1 MSASA
6 SPAKGWYARHWHWC
20 VLGLLLLGTFLNYL
34 DRQTLSLAIEPIS
47 AELGLDVVQRGR
59 LLAAFVYSYAF
70 SHLFIGFILD
80 RVRDLRRFFLFMVAG
95 WSLATMAVGWANS
108 YSSML
113 WLRCALGVFEAANFP
128 LGFLL
133 ISRLFPPRQK
143 AFAVGVLTSGAIL
156 ATLVAPKTVIYFST
170 HHDWRWAFIF
180 CGTLGLIWLLP
191 WWRVFREP
199 EKRAAYWPQPT
210 AQTAKPRTLHLR
222 DVIGRRAFW
231 AVAGVGVGII
241 PGLYFMT
248 QWLPSYFTLEWKQD
262 FNQALG
268 NRLMLIYLMQDAG
281 SLIGGLLVWWLA
293 GRGQPLMRSRKIV
306 IATAYGC
313 TLPILA
319 LPSLTSVNQVVAAA
333 GIYIFGLA
341 MWMSIHGAFKQE
353 VNRAQVGAVA
363 ALIGCL
369 ETGFAAFVVGRVGE
383 MVHAAGGFVGVFA
396 LLGGFLAFAAICGL
410 FLIRQRDLEP

>member
-1 MSASA
+1 MSE
-6 SPAKGWYARHWHWC
+6 PAATGWYARHWHWC
-20 VLGLLLLGTFLNYL
+20 VLGLLFLATFLNYL

-47 AELGLDVVQRGR
+47 AELGLDVAERGR
-59 LLAAFVYSYAF
+59 LLAAFVYAYAL
-70 SHLFIGFILD
+70 SHLFIGFMLD

-95 WSLATMAVGWANS
+95 WSLATMAVGWAHG
-108 YSSML
+108 YTEML
-113 WLRCALGVFEAANFP
+113 WLRCALGVFESANFP

-133 ISRLFPPRQK
+133 ISRLFPARQK
-143 AFAVGVLTSGAIL
+143 AFAVGILSSGAIL

-170 HHDWRWAFIF
+170 HHDWRWAFLL
-180 CGTLGLIWLLP
+180 CGGLGLLWLVP
-191 WWRVFREP
+191 WWLVFREP
-199 EKRAAYWPQPT
+199 EKRAAFWPQP
-210 AQTAKPRTLHLR
+210 ARAAGPRVSGLRVR

-268 NRLMLIYLMQDAG
+268 NRLVLIYLMQDAG
-281 SLIGGLLVWWLA
+281 SILGGLLVWRLVSR
-293 GRGQPLMRSRKIV
+293 GRSLLQSRRIV
-306 IATAYGC
+306 IAAAYAC
-313 TLPILA
+313 TLPILL
-319 LPSLTSVNQVVAAA
+319 LPSLTSVNQVVVAA

-369 ETGFAAFVVGRVGE
+369 ETGFAAFVVGRVGD
-383 MVHAAGGFVGVFA
+383 MVRAAGGFMGVFV
-396 LLGGFLAFAAICGL
+396 LLGVFLAFAAICGL
-410 FLIRQRDLEP
+410 FLIRQRDLDL